1 MLGRQY
7 ILTLRVPKDVI
18 VRQFQSSPVSS
29 LMRWIPTVVLA
40 LMGLI
45 NLGRGAIHA
54 FTADGGAHSI
64 AGLDL
69 STNRDAILSL
79 FATLGLTQM
88 AKGVFELYVVARRRD
103 LLALFLAMQTLDT
116 LLAVANLYLWRPL
129 PVTVPG
135 QPFNLVLLLV
145 QVVALALALRSSPS
159 SPAGPAAT

>member
-1 MLGRQY
+1 
-7 ILTLRVPKDVI
+7 
-18 VRQFQSSPVSS
+18 
-29 LMRWIPTVVLA
+29 MRWIPTVVLG

-54 FTADGGAHSI
+54 FTADGGAGSI

-69 STNRDAILSL
+69 STNREAILSL

-103 LLALFLAMQTLDT
+103 LLALFLAMQMVDT
-116 LLAVANLYLWRPL
+116 LLAVGNLHLWRPL
-129 PVTVPG
+129 PVAVPG

-145 QVVALALALRSSPS
+145 QVCALAVALRSSPS
-159 SPAGPAAT
+159 GLAGRAAT